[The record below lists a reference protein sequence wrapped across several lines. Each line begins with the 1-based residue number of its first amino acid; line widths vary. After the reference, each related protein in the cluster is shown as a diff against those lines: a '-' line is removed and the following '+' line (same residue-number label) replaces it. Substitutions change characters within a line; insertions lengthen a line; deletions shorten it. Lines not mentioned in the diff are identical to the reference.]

1 MQMRFLFQRRQ
12 AVFLLASL
20 YLSFCVLPVCASSAN
35 SLRVSMFPAE
45 IEFNPL
51 RTYTATE
58 AQIYTAIFE
67 GLVIQ
72 DPVTLQPLPGTAR
85 DWQTSE
91 DGAELRFFLREN
103 ARFSDGRHI
112 TANDFVQSFM
122 AHINP
127 DSPSPFSGFLDP
139 VIGARNYRIGTGD
152 KSSVGIE
159 SDGDYELVFKLE
171 HPAPYFIDMLAHQS
185 MVLIHP
191 DLLENVSRN
200 GSDGI
205 TGNGPYVLVR
215 ADSDGMKFEQNPH
228 YWDSARTALEAIHID
243 YSDNV
248 TEVTEAFNRGEI
260 QWSMGNFNFSVLNN
274 PEYLVINPIFSTSF
288 FFFNHRQEE
297 FRSPGVRRAISL
309 LIPWDEVRSEAV
321 HFQPSNQLIPEIP
334 GYGRTEGIET
344 QNIEEGLS
352 LLENAGYPFGEG
364 LPDLVIRIPPG
375 TEQRRIAEIFSSSIM
390 EHLRFNVEIDQ
401 FSSGESYYDRLADTD
416 YTIGSITWIGDYL
429 DPLTFLMLFESDS
442 RINEAAYSN
451 PEFDALLA
459 LSHRQEGRERMNT
472 LAKAESLLLQEG
484 TVWPI
489 SHTAAFNLVN
499 TMDLEG
505 WFPTVLDIHP
515 FKFMRRIEFL
525 PGPGI
530 AHY

>member
-1 MQMRFLFQRRQ
+1 MRSLLLRRWT
-12 AVFLLASL
+12 AVLLTVSSVFFTV
-20 YLSFCVLPVCASSAN
+20 YVTPMNASSAN
-35 SLRVSMFPAE
+35 SLRVSMFPAD

-58 AQIYTAIFE
+58 AQIYTAIYE

-85 DWQTSE
+85 EWQTSE
-91 DGAELRFFLREN
+91 DGSELRFYLREN
-103 ARFSDGRHI
+103 ARFSDGRGI
-112 TANDFVQSFM
+112 TADDFVQSFM

-127 DSPSPFSGFLDP
+127 DSPSPFSGFLDA
-139 VIGARNYRIGTGD
+139 VIGARNYRTGNGD
-152 KSSVGIE
+152 KSSVGIKSKGE
-159 SDGDYELVFKLE
+159 YELVFELE
-171 HPAPYFIDMLAHQS
+171 HPAPYFLDMLAHQS

-191 DLLENVSRN
+191 DLLGNESRSGN
-200 GSDGI
+200 DGI
-205 TGNGPYVLVR
+205 TGNGPYVLVQ
-215 ADSDGMKFEQNPH
+215 ADSDGLEFEPNPH
-228 YWDSARTALEAIHID
+228 YWDSARTALDSIFIE

-248 TEVTEAFNRGEI
+248 IEVTEAFNRGEI
-260 QWSMGNFNFSVLNN
+260 QWSMGNFNFSALNN
-274 PEYLVINPIFSTSF
+274 PEYLMINPVFSTSF
-288 FFFNHRQEE
+288 FYFNHRQEA
-297 FRSPGVRRAISL
+297 FRSPEVRRGISL

-334 GYGRTEGIET
+334 GYGRTDGIET

-352 LLENAGYPFGEG
+352 LLESAGHPLGEG
-364 LPDLVIRIPPG
+364 LPDFIIRIPPG
-375 TEQRRIAEIFSSSIM
+375 AEQRRIAEIFRSSIVK
-390 EHLRFNVEIDQ
+390 HLQFNVEIDQ
-401 FSSGESYYDRLADTD
+401 FRSGEGYYDRLADTE

-451 PEFDALLA
+451 PHFDSLLG
-459 LSHRQEGRERMNT
+459 LSHSQENRERMKT
-472 LAKAESLLLQEG
+472 LAEAESLLLQEG
-484 TVWPI
+484 SVWPI

-530 AHY
+530 ALY